1 MMTKRMLLAL
11 GTAMLLA
18 ACGGTEG
25 GDAPSAEGG
34 AKADSA
40 QSDNTSQNGAHTG
53 G

>member
-11 GTAMLLA
+11 VMVISAA

-25 GDAPSAEGG
+25 GEAPSAEGG
-34 AKADSA
+34 AGADSA
-40 QSDNTSQNGAHTG
+40 QSDNTSGNGAHTG

>member
-11 GTAMLLA
+11 AMVMMAA

-34 AKADSA
+34 ATADSA
-40 QSDNTSQNGAHTG
+40 QSDNTGPNGARTG